1 MRRRVSATTSL
12 QDCVM
17 KIIIQSIC
25 IHHED
30 IEMSDY
36 LMRGLGEIKRVLTLD
51 AKELSLN
58 NRQYYISVI
67 NEAMDLIRFYD
78 LNVKRMEDRVKDE

>member
-1 MRRRVSATTSL
+1 
-12 QDCVM
+12 
-17 KIIIQSIC
+17 
-25 IHHED
+25 
-30 IEMSDY
+30 MSDY
-36 LMRGLGEIKRVLTLD
+36 LVRGLAELKRVLTLD

-78 LNVKRMEDRVKDE
+78 LNVKRMEEELDEFRGPSER

>member
-1 MRRRVSATTSL
+1 
-12 QDCVM
+12 
-17 KIIIQSIC
+17 
-25 IHHED
+25 
-30 IEMSDY
+30 MSDY

-78 LNVKRMEDRVKDE
+78 LNVKRMEDE

>member
-1 MRRRVSATTSL
+1 
-12 QDCVM
+12 
-17 KIIIQSIC
+17 
-25 IHHED
+25 
-30 IEMSDY
+30 MSDY